1 MRYGVSP
8 PWYDDGV
15 EVVGF
20 NGYAMEI
27 EERKEKIDK
36 FINLLSKAENPNDPQ
51 LQSMLC
57 KSLHLDP
64 FSLARSEVLY
74 IESEVSRLY
83 EG

>member
-1 MRYGVSP
+1 MKYGVSP
-8 PWYDDGV
+8 PWYNDGA
-15 EVVGF
+15 EVIGF

-36 FINLLSKAENPNDPQ
+36 FINLLSKTEDPNDPQ
-51 LQSMLC
+51 LQSMIF

-64 FSLARSEVLY
+64 FSLARSEILY

-83 EG
+83 E